1 MTALRT
7 VNTVISILF
16 FACYFYQLIY
26 LLVPLLKRDK
36 PHAPADMHRYA
47 VLIAARNEEAVI
59 GNLIESISA
68 QDYPSEL
75 VSVFVVADNCT
86 DGTADAA
93 RRAGATVYERFDKQN
108 VGKGY
113 ALDFLL
119 RRIRY
124 ERGDVFDGY
133 FVFDAD
139 NLLTPGYITAM
150 NRQFCD
156 GYQVV
161 TSYRNSKNFG
171 DNWISAG
178 YALWFLR
185 DAEYLN
191 HARALAG
198 TGCVVSGTGFLVG
211 REVIER
217 NGGWPFHLL
226 TEDTEFTADCVIRG
240 EKIGYAPDAELFDE
254 QPVKFSQSW
263 RQRLRWSKGFLQVFR
278 RYGGRL
284 ISGALRGSF
293 SCFDMVMSIMPAII
307 LASLGFVVN
316 TAASVLVLLS
326 GGTVWQLIYP
336 VIRSILGTY
345 LFMLVIGSFTTV
357 KEWRKI
363 RTTAAKKLLYTLTFP
378 VFMMTYIPISIAAIF
393 QKVEWKPI
401 EHKVSV
407 SIRDMG

>member
-1 MTALRT
+1 MSTLRT
-7 VNTVISILF
+7 VNTVISVLF
-16 FACYFYQLIY
+16 FACYFYQLVY
-26 LLVPLLKRDK
+26 LLIPLVKRDM
-36 PHAPADMHRYA
+36 PHSPAVLHRYA

-59 GNLIESISA
+59 GNLIESIRA

-75 VSVFVVADNCT
+75 VSVFVAADNCT

-93 RRAGATVYERFDKQN
+93 RRAGATVYERFDREH
-108 VGKGY
+108 VGKGF

-119 RRIRY
+119 RRIEF
-124 ERGDVFDGY
+124 ERGDVFNGY

-139 NLLTPGYITAM
+139 NLLAPGYISAM

-156 GYQVV
+156 GHQVV
-161 TSYRNSKNFG
+161 TSYRDSKNFG

-191 HARALAG
+191 HARALVG
-198 TGCVVSGTGFLVG
+198 TSCVVSGTGFLMG
-211 REVIER
+211 REILRR

-226 TEDTEFTADCVIRG
+226 TEDTEFTADCVTRG

-284 ISGALRGSF
+284 LTGTLRGSF

-307 LASLGFVVN
+307 LASFGFVVN
-316 TAASVLVLLS
+316 TAASLLAFFS
-326 GGTVWQLIYP
+326 GGTAWQLLFP
-336 VIRSILGTY
+336 VLRSLAGTY
-345 LFMLVIGSFTTV
+345 LFMLTLGAFTTV

-363 RTTAAKKLLYTLTFP
+363 RASAPKKLLYTLTFP
-378 VFMMTYIPISIAAIF
+378 LFMLTYIPISIAAVF

-401 EHKVSV
+401 EHKVSL